1 MDVYRGVES
10 IPPGR
15 HPAVLTIGN
24 FDGVHLAH
32 RQICRLIREEADRRG
47 GRCAVLTFEPHPLSV
62 VAPERCPPLMTTLE
76 EKLARL
82 EECGVDAAV
91 VQPFTR
97 ELAGTTAEEFIRRIV
112 HEGARAEAVVVGY
125 NFRFGKGRA
134 GDVNLLQEARARW
147 GFEVRVIE
155 PQFFGGEQV
164 SSSDVRR
171 RLGEGMVEEAAK
183 LLGRC
188 HLLEGEVV
196 RGEGRGRQIGI
207 PTANLDYPSILVPA
221 KGVYACWAQLDGRDG
236 RRLPAVTNIG
246 DRPTFG
252 GNGVTVEAHLLEG
265 GGGDLYGRKLRVE
278 FVSRLR
284 EERKFPSPEA
294 LLAQIR
300 ADVEEG
306 RRRLEPGSNP
316 G

>member
-1 MDVYRGVES
+1 M
-10 IPPGR
+10 
-15 HPAVLTIGN
+15 A
-24 FDGVHLAH
+24 
-32 RQICRLIREEADRRG
+32 
-47 GRCAVLTFEPHPLSV
+47 
-62 VAPERCPPLMTTLE
+62 
-76 EKLARL
+76 
-82 EECGVDAAV
+82 
-91 VQPFTR
+91 
-97 ELAGTTAEEFIRRIV
+97 AEEFIHRIV
-112 HEGARAEAVVVGY
+112 RKGARAEVVVVGY

-134 GDVNLLQEARARW
+134 GDVNLLQEAGAQRV
-147 GFEVRVIE
+147 FEVRIIE
-155 PQFFGGEQV
+155 PQFFGDERV
-164 SSSDVRR
+164 SSSDIRR

-196 RGEGRGRQIGI
+196 RGEGRGRKIGI
-207 PTANLDYPSILVPA
+207 PTANLDYPPILVPA
-221 KGVYACWAQLDGRDG
+221 KGVYACWAQLDGKEG

-252 GNGVTVEAHLLEG
+252 GNGLTVEAHLLE

-284 EERKFPSPEA
+284 EERKFLSPEA

-300 ADVEEG
+300 VDVEEG
-306 RRRLEPGSNP
+306 RRRLEPESNP